1 MGEAFGL
8 VLVEAMATGKPV
20 IASDLPGVRTVVNN
34 GKDGFLVEPKNVE
47 DLTLKIQY
55 LLENEEVRKKFGSEG
70 KKKVEEKYSWDK
82 IAWKLAKIYS
92 NITEYSH
99 P

>member
-20 IASDLPGVRTVVNN
+20 IASNLPGVRTVVNN

-55 LLENEEVRKKFGSEG
+55 LLENEEVRKKFGREG
-70 KKKVEEKYSWDK
+70 REKVEEKYLWEK
-82 IAWKLAKIYS
+82 IGEKLESVYYKVVA
-92 NITEYSH
+92 
-99 P
+99 